1 MLLFVRR
8 HAAMGHVEM
17 LAIWFAELANG
28 PPIALAEKTVGP
40 ADDGN
45 TFVGSSIVTSI

>member
-1 MLLFVRR
+1 
-8 HAAMGHVEM
+8 M